1 MRETNYTRLYLI
13 FYTDKGEAAVTY
25 LNPVPGLTKKAL
37 KPITDRL
44 IQTYRT
50 KKGTRL
56 KEFKRAYLRHHYEDV
71 IR

>member
-1 MRETNYTRLYLI
+1 MRKRNYTRLYLI
-13 FYTDKGEAAVTY
+13 FYTDKSEAAVTY
-25 LNPVPGLTKKAL
+25 LDPVPGLTRKAL

-56 KEFKRAYLRHHYEDV
+56 KEFKRAYHRRHDEDV